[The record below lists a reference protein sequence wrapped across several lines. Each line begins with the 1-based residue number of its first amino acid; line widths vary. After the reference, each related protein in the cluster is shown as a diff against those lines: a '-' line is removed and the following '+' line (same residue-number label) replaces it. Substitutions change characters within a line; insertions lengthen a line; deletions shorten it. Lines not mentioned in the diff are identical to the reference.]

1 MEGERCMHWIMWC
14 FWGLLALLVVGGYVV
29 DYLTKGKYKI
39 NKQEKSL
46 NQNVAEADALR
57 DVGRYNNQS
66 GL

>member
-1 MEGERCMHWIMWC
+1 MHWIMWC
-14 FWGLLALLVVGGYVV
+14 FWGLLAALVIGGYAV

-46 NQNVAEADALR
+46 NQNVAEADAIR